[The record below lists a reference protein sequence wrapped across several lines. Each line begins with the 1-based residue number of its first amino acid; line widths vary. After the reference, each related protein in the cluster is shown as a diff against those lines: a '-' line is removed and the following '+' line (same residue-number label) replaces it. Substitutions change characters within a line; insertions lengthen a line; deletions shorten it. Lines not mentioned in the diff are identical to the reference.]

1 MGADQV
7 TENSTKGVIT
17 FGTFEVDLQAGELR
31 RNGRKVR
38 LQEQPFQVLA
48 VLLEH
53 AGEIVTREELQ
64 NRLWPADTFV
74 DFDHG
79 LNAAVKRL
87 RDALGDSAENPRF
100 VETIARRG
108 YRFLAPIHLGAGGE
122 AQKTPS
128 IRHSGLYWRVG
139 PMVAALLI
147 AGVIVGWH
155 AGHRSVAAVRV
166 AERRLTGNPENDPVL
181 SAAISPDG
189 KYLAFADRTG
199 FFLRVVATG
208 ETHPVPVPDQRST
221 HTFEKDP
228 GLFTVSWF
236 PDGSHVLATR
246 VASLEEKPSLW
257 RVSVFGGSPRR
268 LMDDAARGA
277 VSPDGRQVIF
287 IRGDFGHQ
295 EIWQMDS
302 DGGQAHKVFGQPGD
316 NYESVVWSPDGHS
329 IAFVRIVYVSG
340 WHEVDESLGI
350 YDLRTGKSSSLLS
363 TDRLQ
368 SALAWAGDGRLIYSL
383 SELPPNQNDSN
394 LWAIKVDAHGNHSWS
409 QPIRLTNGP
418 DSKMRASVSADG
430 KRLIFLRWAASPAV
444 YISEVQQ
451 SGQRLSPLRPLS
463 LDERRNY
470 PYTWTPDGR
479 SVIFTSDRDGV
490 FHLFKQAI
498 DQPAPDLLV
507 DGDQPVLLARL
518 NPDGSEIL
526 YVVGPSPS
534 DTERRMRLMR
544 VPLAGGTPQMI
555 LAEPGI
561 NNFQCARS
569 PSTLCVF
576 SQYTAD
582 HVAFFSFDPV
592 TGKKE
597 PLTRIDG
604 PEWYMQNWTLSPDG
618 STLALAKK
626 HLIPGLADIR
636 LFSVASGKDR
646 ILTLPSWTGIAC
658 LDWAADG
665 RSLWIVASSPAG
677 VPTLLNVDLQGKA
690 RAVLEE
696 SEKDLGWAIPSPDGK
711 HLAIWEA
718 SGSSNAWLLE
728 GF

>member
-17 FGTFEVDLQAGELR
+17 FGTFEADLQAGELR
-31 RNGRKVR
+31 RNGRRVR

-53 AGEIVTREELQ
+53 AGEIVTREELR

-79 LNAAVKRL
+79 MNAAVKRL

-128 IRHSGLYWRVG
+128 IRHSSLYWRVG

-199 FFLRVVATG
+199 FFLRVVAT
-208 ETHPVPVPDQRST
+208 
-221 HTFEKDP
+221 
-228 GLFTVSWF
+228 
-236 PDGSHVLATR
+236 R

-257 RVSVFGGSPRR
+257 QVSVFGGSPRR
-268 LMDDAARGA
+268 MMDDAARGA

-430 KRLIFLRWAASPAV
+430 KHLIFLRWAASPAV

-451 SGQRLSPLRPLS
+451 SGHRLSPLRPLS

-507 DGDQPVLLARL
+507 DGDQPVSLARL

-526 YVVGPSPS
+526 YAVGPSPS
-534 DTERRMRLMR
+534 DTEHRVRLMR
-544 VPLAGGTPQMI
+544 VPLSGGTP
-555 LAEPGI
+555 G
-561 NNFQCARS
+561 
-569 PSTLCVF
+569 
-576 SQYTAD
+576 
-582 HVAFFSFDPV
+582 
-592 TGKKE
+592 
-597 PLTRIDG
+597 
-604 PEWYMQNWTLSPDG
+604 
-618 STLALAKK
+618 
-626 HLIPGLADIR
+626 
-636 LFSVASGKDR
+636 
-646 ILTLPSWTGIAC
+646 
-658 LDWAADG
+658 
-665 RSLWIVASSPAG
+665 
-677 VPTLLNVDLQGKA
+677 
-690 RAVLEE
+690 
-696 SEKDLGWAIPSPDGK
+696 
-711 HLAIWEA
+711 
-718 SGSSNAWLLE
+718 
-728 GF
+728 